1 MVVAVAVGLV
11 LMVLE
16 LAAVPIATRVLG
28 AVVGRCLAYDS
39 LEVTAVD
46 RPVLPSLL
54 LGRARD
60 VELHATGV
68 VAGELR
74 IADARLRLPAAVLP
88 WAVGD
93 PEPGVGGLR
102 LRIDEPDLEHALE
115 AALPLRVPLEL
126 ELQPGVATIGSPLV
140 PLTLDLE
147 VELDTDGTVRLR
159 PVAGGELLDR
169 LGIARSFPPGDAAR
183 VTALDI
189 GDGQV
194 RGALDV
200 AVVPGIGGEGC
211 ERPRPAGAVPW
222 PDTSGPA

>member
-28 AVVGRCLAYDS
+28 AVVGRCLTYDS
-39 LEVTAVD
+39 LEVTAVA

-60 VELHATGV
+60 VDLHATGV

-74 IADARLRLPAAVLP
+74 IAEARLRLPAAVLP

-93 PEPGVGGLR
+93 PEPGVGDLR

-115 AALPLRVPLEL
+115 AALPLRVPIEL

-194 RGALDV
+194 HGALDV

-211 ERPRPAGAVPW
+211 EGPRPAGAVPW